1 MMFSLTNH
9 FACNIVFKFY
19 SDISQKCQ
27 SMITFHVPWPYII
40 IWKGQQNVAQSNE
53 TMKLSRVIAFHFCC
67 NALKCFL
74 KETWIVNFNGLFWG
88 LQTFEDLWCYLW
100 TRYWQLRIVIDV
112 RHITLSKYEK
122 YLFYISLKLKNGIDM
137 YLVKFVKKGP

>member
-1 MMFSLTNH
+1 MNNICLYSSVYLEYVFVFFWRKNMLKYDHGSCTLCHISL
-9 FACNIVFKFY
+9 FE
-19 SDISQKCQ
+19 
-27 SMITFHVPWPYII
+27 
-40 IWKGQQNVAQSNE
+40 KGQQNEVQSNE
-53 TMKLSRVIAFHFCC
+53 TMKMSRVIAFHFCC

-112 RHITLSKYEK
+112 RHIRLSKYEK
-122 YLFYISLKLKNGIDM
+122 CLFYISLKLKKM
-137 YLVKFVKKGP
+137 A